1 MQPGKLRGLDRLA
14 DANGHLCMLAIDQ
27 RPPLLDLVRR
37 TLPDL
42 AGNDVAARRALAGEV
57 VALKSLVVEEL
68 QAHAGAVLIDP
79 WVALGL
85 YGDIDP
91 RRGLLLTLEHH
102 RFDARR
108 DGRRST
114 CIPDWSVE
122 RIARAGADA
131 VKLLAWYRPDAPLDV
146 RHHQERFVEAVGAAC
161 LEHDVPF
168 VFELLLYPL
177 AADDEPRRSEA
188 VPVTEDPQ
196 LRRRLVLE
204 SVERFADPRFAVDV
218 FKVESPVPAAALPDP
233 SDDDGTCAAAF
244 VELDRLVDRPWVL
257 LSGGH
262 DRTSFRRAVRYA
274 CAAGASGFLAGRSI
288 WWDAV
293 SRHPDVAA
301 VRAQL
306 RSDAA
311 PFLDEMSALVHD
323 NARPWRDQARCLG
336 PAVVHGLPEGGP
348 PQW

>member
-1 MQPGKLRGLDRLA
+1 MQPGKLRRLERLA
-14 DANGHLCMLAIDQ
+14 DASGHLCMLAIDQ

-42 AGNDVAARRALAGEV
+42 AAGRAINREV
-57 VALKSLVVEEL
+57 VTLKSLVVEEL
-68 QAHAGAVLIDP
+68 QSHAGAVLVDP

-85 YGDIDP
+85 WGAIDP
-91 RRGLLLTLEHH
+91 RRGVLLTLEHH
-102 RFDARR
+102 RFDARAE
-108 DGRRST
+108 GRRST
-114 CIPDWSVE
+114 CIPEWSVE
-122 RIARAGADA
+122 RIVRAGADG
-131 VKLLAWYRPDAPLDV
+131 VKLLAWYRPDAALDV

-161 LEHDVPF
+161 VEHEIPF

-177 AADDEPRRSEA
+177 AADADDRGSMS
-188 VPVTEDPQ
+188 VPVTDDPH

-218 FKVESPVPAAALPDP
+218 FKVESPVPAASLPDP
-233 SDDDGTCAAAF
+233 ADDDGSCAAAF

-262 DRTSFRRAVRYA
+262 DRTTFRRALGYA

-293 SRHPDVAA
+293 SNHPDLAA

-306 RSDAA
+306 RADAA
-311 PFLDEMSALVHD
+311 PFLDEMSSVVHEV
-323 NARPWRDQARCLG
+323 APPWRERARALG
-336 PAVVHGLPEGGP
+336 PAVADGLPEGGP
-348 PQW
+348 PW